1 MIILTDTK
9 QKGKTKMMTKGYTVE
24 ELKSMVVARLEH
36 IDHVREDE
44 FHLPIA
50 RDLVIVF
57 KIKKEMTVYGRLTHD
72 IYTRLFGQ
80 DDVAEA
86 FIKILKKTAKEE
98 PVMMHGL
105 HGVVSGMLGVEEEE
119 DADTVVVVSNED
131 MMFGA
136 IAILYEGVVE
146 KLCERL
152 DTHKLIMIPSSIHEV
167 IVMPYS
173 DEAAEGI
180 NSMIREINTTQVDE
194 CDRLSDHAYVI
205 DYDEIEFY
213 SLND

>member
-1 MIILTDTK
+1 
-9 QKGKTKMMTKGYTVE
+9 MMTKGYTVE
-24 ELKSMVVARLEH
+24 GLKSMVVARLEH
-36 IDHVREDE
+36 IDRVREDE

-50 RDLVIVF
+50 GDLAIVF
-57 KIKKEMTVYGRLTHD
+57 KIKKEMTAYGRLTHD

-80 DDVAEA
+80 DDIAEA
-86 FIKILKKTAKEE
+86 FIKILRKTAKEE

-105 HGVVSGMLGVEEEE
+105 HGVVLKMLGYT
-119 DADTVVVVSNED
+119 DKIVVVSNED

-146 KLCERL
+146 KLCDIL
-152 DTHKLIMIPSSIHEV
+152 GTHKLIVIPSSIHEV

-180 NSMIREINTTQVDE
+180 NSMIREINMTKVDE
-194 CDRLSDHAYVI
+194 RDRLSDHAYVI
-205 DYDEIEFY
+205 DYDDVEFY

>member
-1 MIILTDTK
+1 
-9 QKGKTKMMTKGYTVE
+9 MMTKGYTVE
-24 ELKSMVVARLEH
+24 GLKSMVVARLEH
-36 IDHVREDE
+36 IDYVRKDE

-50 RDLVIVF
+50 GDLAIVF
-57 KIKKEMTVYGRLTHD
+57 KIKKGMTAYGRLTHD

-80 DDVAEA
+80 NDIAET
-86 FIKILKKTAKEE
+86 FIKILRNTAKEE
-98 PVMMHGL
+98 PVMMKGL
-105 HGVVSGMLGVEEEE
+105 HGVVLEMFGIEE
-119 DADTVVVVSNED
+119 DDDTDKIVVVSNED

-146 KLCERL
+146 KLCDRL
-152 DTHKLIMIPSSIHEV
+152 GTHKLIMIPSSIHEV

-180 NSMIREINTTQVDE
+180 NSMIREINMTHVDE